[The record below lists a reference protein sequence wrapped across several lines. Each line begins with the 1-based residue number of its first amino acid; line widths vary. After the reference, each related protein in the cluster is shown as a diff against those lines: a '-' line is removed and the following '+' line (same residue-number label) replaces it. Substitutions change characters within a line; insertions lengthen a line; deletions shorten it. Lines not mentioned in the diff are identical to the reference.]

1 MHNQVKTQTSI
12 IDIIRIINIIKK
24 SLKGSRP
31 DHLNTF
37 YESYSISY
45 SGLTEYLTIK
55 SLIR

>member
-45 SGLTEYLTIK
+45 SGLTEYLTGK
-55 SLIR
+55 